1 MWENLDY
8 SFLLFIFISCCCS
21 MDDEYFRSFEREFED
36 LDRCVDLL
44 LEDDEDLDPYV
55 NLLLEGDTD
64 REDKEGE
71 LLNICQQW
79 KI

>member
-21 MDDEYFRSFEREFED
+21 MDEYFRSFKREFED
-36 LDRCVDLL
+36 LDRYVDLL